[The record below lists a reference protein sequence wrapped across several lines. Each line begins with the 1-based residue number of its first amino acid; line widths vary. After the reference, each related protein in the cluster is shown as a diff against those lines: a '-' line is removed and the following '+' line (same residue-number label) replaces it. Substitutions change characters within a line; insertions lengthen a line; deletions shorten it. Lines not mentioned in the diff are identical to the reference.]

1 LDYAAPRHRSKIMIG
16 HHPELIEAMQVME
29 DAELEIIMLGIVVE
43 NEGAVL
49 LQELE
54 HFFGAQGDILVV

>member
-1 LDYAAPRHRSKIMIG
+1 
-16 HHPELIEAMQVME
+16 MQVME